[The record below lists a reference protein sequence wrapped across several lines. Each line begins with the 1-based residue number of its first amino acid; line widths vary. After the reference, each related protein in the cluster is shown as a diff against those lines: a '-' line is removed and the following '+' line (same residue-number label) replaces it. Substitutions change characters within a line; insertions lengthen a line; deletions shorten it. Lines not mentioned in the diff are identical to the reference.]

1 MTKYLLDTNICIFF
15 LQGKY
20 NVPARIKEIGR
31 KNCYISE
38 ITVREL
44 LYGAA
49 CSSKKEEHL
58 AQVNEFVNL
67 FVVLPIYPILPFFAE
82 SKAELRKQGQLID
95 DFDILIGVTA
105 VANKMTL
112 VSENLKHL
120 SRIPNIK
127 TENWI
132 MKK

>member
-1 MTKYLLDTNICIFF
+1 M
-15 LQGKY
+15 
-20 NVPARIKEIGR
+20 
-31 KNCYISE
+31 
-38 ITVREL
+38 
-44 LYGAA
+44 YGAA

-132 MKK
+132 MKNDNIEYHKSFHRIPFTFYAQATCTTPESQYT

>member
-1 MTKYLLDTNICIFF
+1 MVLHVVAK
-15 LQGKY
+15 K
-20 NVPARIKEIGR
+20 
-31 KNCYISE
+31 KNM
-38 ITVREL
+38 
-44 LYGAA
+44 
-49 CSSKKEEHL
+49 
-58 AQVNEFVNL
+58 

>member
-1 MTKYLLDTNICIFF
+1 M
-15 LQGKY
+15 
-20 NVPARIKEIGR
+20 
-31 KNCYISE
+31 
-38 ITVREL
+38 
-44 LYGAA
+44 YGAA

-112 VSENLKHL
+112 VSENLNIYHVFPTL
-120 SRIPNIK
+120 RQRIG
-127 TENWI
+127 
-132 MKK
+132 